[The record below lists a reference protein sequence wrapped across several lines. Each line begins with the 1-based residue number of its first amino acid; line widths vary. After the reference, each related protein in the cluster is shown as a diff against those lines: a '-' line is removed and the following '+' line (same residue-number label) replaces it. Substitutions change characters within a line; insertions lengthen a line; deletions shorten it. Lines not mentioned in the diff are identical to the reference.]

1 MRRPEGG
8 SLSDLRRTNRNAAL
22 RLLRLHG
29 AMTQAELSQQTGL
42 SRASVFNIV
51 RELTEDGAAQ
61 VTTTLRNGRRVAQV
75 TLNPDAGIV
84 VGADIGNRHVR
95 VAVADLAHTV
105 LAEERVAL
113 PLGHRAEDA
122 ITQSVALIRRLV
134 AEAGRDLRQVGCV
147 AVGVPGP
154 ILVAAGRL
162 GTPSVLPGWARV
174 AIADAFIQQLGVR
187 AVVDNDANLGAL
199 AESAWGRGRGVP
211 DFAYLKVSTGIGAG
225 LVLNGRLY
233 RGSLGTA
240 GEIGHATI
248 EEDGVVCRCGNR
260 GCLETVAAAPA
271 LLELLRA
278 AHGDLTLEDLLALS
292 ASGDIGARR
301 VIADAGRHIGVAVA
315 NLCNLLNPALI
326 VVGGELAAAGD
337 VLLNP
342 MRESMRRRALTVTEP
357 GAEVVTGAFA
367 ERTAVLGAVALALQ
381 EGDPT
386 AEPGTSADAERTTRG
401 AALAV

>member
-1 MRRPEGG
+1 M
-8 SLSDLRRTNRNAAL
+8 
-22 RLLRLHG
+22 HG
-29 AMTQAELSQQTGL
+29 AMTQAELCRQTGL

-51 RELTEDGAAQ
+51 RELTEGGSAQ

-75 TLNPDAGIV
+75 TLNPEAGVV
-84 VGADIGNRHVR
+84 VGVDIGNRHAR
-95 VAVADLAHTV
+95 VAVADLAHQV

-113 PLGHRAEDA
+113 PLGHRAEEA
-122 ITQSVALIRRLV
+122 IAQSVALIRRLI
-134 AEAGRDLRQVGCV
+134 AAAGRDLPKVSCV

-154 ILVAAGRL
+154 ILAAAGRL
-162 GTPSVLPGWARV
+162 GTPSVLPGWAGVEV
-174 AIADAFIQQLGVR
+174 AEAFTTQLGVR

-199 AESAWGRGRGVP
+199 AESVWGRGRGVR

-248 EEDGVVCRCGNR
+248 EEDGAVCRCGNR

-271 LLELLRA
+271 LLELLRPA
-278 AHGDLTLEDLLALS
+278 YGDRTLEDLLCLG
-292 ASGDIGARR
+292 ASGDIGCRR

-315 NLCNLLNPALI
+315 NLCNLLNPRLI
-326 VVGGELAAAGD
+326 IVGGELAAAGD

-342 MRESMRRRALTVTEP
+342 IRESMRRRALSVTEP
-357 GAEVVTGAFA
+357 AAEVVTGAFA

-386 AEPGTSADAERTTRG
+386 VEPGPAADRERTASG
-401 AALAV
+401 ALAV

>member
-22 RLLRLHG
+22 RLLRLYG
-29 AMTQAELSQQTGL
+29 GMTQAELSRLSGL

-51 RELTEDGAAQ
+51 RELAEEGSAR
-61 VTTTLRNGRRVAQV
+61 VTTTTRNGRRVSQV

-84 VGADIGNRHVR
+84 VGVDIGNRHVR
-95 VAVADLAHTV
+95 VAVADLAHRV
-105 LAEERVAL
+105 LAEERVPL
-113 PLGHRAEDA
+113 PLGHRADDA
-122 ITQSVALIRRLV
+122 ITQSVALVRRMV
-134 AEAGRDLRQVGCV
+134 DEADREMKHVDCV

-154 ILVAAGRL
+154 ILATAGRL
-162 GTPSVLPGWARV
+162 GAPSVLPGWAGV
-174 AIADAFIQQLGVR
+174 GVSDAFTHRLGVR

-225 LVLNGRLY
+225 LVLNGSLY
-233 RGSLGTA
+233 RGSSGIA
-240 GEIGHATI
+240 GEIGHTTI
-248 EEDGVVCRCGNR
+248 DEDGVVCRCGNR

-271 LLELLRA
+271 LLEMLRA
-278 AHGDLTLEDLLALS
+278 AYGDLTLEDLLTLS
-292 ASGDIGARR
+292 TSGDIGCRR
-301 VIADAGRHIGVAVA
+301 VITDAGRHIGVAVA
-315 NLCNLLNPALI
+315 NLCNTLNPALI
-326 VVGGELAAAGD
+326 VVGGELAAAGE
-337 VLLNP
+337 VLLTAI
-342 MRESMRRRALTVTEP
+342 RDSMARRALSVAERTT
-357 GAEVVTGAFA
+357 EVVTGAFA

-386 AEPGTSADAERTTRG
+386 MEPGASSGAETAMPG